1 MSTAFAA
8 KNGLTFTKYLCLFE
22 FISKYPSTFLITL
35 SLIIKTFLF
44 SCYLSTFDLLHH
56 LMIFLLS
63 SIVKYYFVV
72 VVVVAVVVVVVTV
85 VVLSK
90 FCLRCANLLLV
101 SFCSVRLL
109 VKLFLCFA
117 PGLALIS
124 SKTMLLSFSEL
135 ILEQAKAV
143 FYYWM

>member
-44 SCYLSTFDLLHH
+44 SYYLSTFDLLHH

-63 SIVKYYFVV
+63 STVKYYFVV

>member
-44 SCYLSTFDLLHH
+44 SYYLSTFDLLHH

-124 SKTMLLSFSEL
+124 SKTMLLSFSKL
-135 ILEQAKAV
+135 ILEQEKAV

>member
-22 FISKYPSTFLITL
+22 FISKYPSTFLITM

-44 SCYLSTFDLLHH
+44 SYYLSTFDLLHH

-63 SIVKYYFVV
+63 STVKYYFVV

>member
-35 SLIIKTFLF
+35 SLIIKTSLF
-44 SCYLSTFDLLHH
+44 SYYLSTFDLLHH

-124 SKTMLLSFSEL
+124 SKTMLLSFSKL

>member
-44 SCYLSTFDLLHH
+44 SYYLSTFDLLHH

-85 VVLSK
+85 VALSK

>member
-44 SCYLSTFDLLHH
+44 SYYLSTFDLLHH

-124 SKTMLLSFSEL
+124 SKAMLLSFSEL